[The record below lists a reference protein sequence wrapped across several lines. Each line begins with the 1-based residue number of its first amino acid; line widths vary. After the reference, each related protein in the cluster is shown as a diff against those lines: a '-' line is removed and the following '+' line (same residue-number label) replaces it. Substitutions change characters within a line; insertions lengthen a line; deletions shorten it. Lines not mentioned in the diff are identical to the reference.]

1 MERMTAEII
10 PLTGADEL
18 RPPEVIA
25 ARCLAAGRDGEIIN
39 PIAIGEAIV
48 AAIEAERAHA
58 DVLRKRCARLTK
70 ALLAAKEK
78 LDKAEAKWNAEWA

>member
-1 MERMTAEII
+1 MSADII

-18 RPPEVIA
+18 RPPEAIA

-39 PIAIGEAIV
+39 SIAIGEAIV

-70 ALLAAKEK
+70 ALLAEQ
-78 LDKAEAKWNAEWA
+78 ERWNAEWA

>member
-1 MERMTAEII
+1 MSGYLEPYRG
-10 PLTGADEL
+10 PSQ
-18 RPPEVIA
+18 
-25 ARCLAAGRDGEIIN
+25 GRVH
-39 PIAIGEAIV
+39 EAIV